1 MQKIPLGNSGLFV
14 SKICLGT
21 MTFGD
26 QNSENEA
33 FRLLDYAVDRG
44 INFIDTAE
52 IYPVMPQAKTQ
63 GLSETII
70 GNWLKTRGLR
80 DKIVLATK
88 VSGPSRSIP
97 WVREGKNDLDESNIR
112 LAVESSLKRM
122 QTDYIDLYQLHWP
135 SRNVPFFGKNVF
147 NPKDERPCVPIEET
161 LATLGRLI
169 EEGKIRHIGVSNES
183 AWGLMEYL
191 KVAEMRG
198 LPKIASIQ
206 NAYNLIDRH
215 FEIGMDEICFRENVG
230 LIAYSPL
237 AFGQLTGKYID
248 NPKTRGRL
256 TLFTSDWSAHYR
268 RPAVLEA
275 TRRYMELAREQG
287 MTPAQLALAW
297 CYSRWFI
304 DATLIGG
311 TRLEHLKENIDAL
324 SLTIPLDVTDRINE
338 IHASITNPAL

>member
-26 QNSENEA
+26 QNSESEA
-33 FRLLDYAVDRG
+33 FRLLDYAVERG

-70 GNWLKTRGLR
+70 GNWLKKRGLR

-97 WVREGKNDLDESNIR
+97 WVRGGKNDLDENNVR

-122 QTDYIDLYQLHWP
+122 QIDYIDLYQLHWP
-135 SRNVPFFGKNVF
+135 SRNVPFFGKNTF
-147 NPKDERPCVPIEET
+147 HPKDERPCVPIEET
-161 LATLGRLI
+161 LGTLGRLI
-169 EEGKIRHIGVSNES
+169 EEGKIRHVGVSNES
-183 AWGLMEYL
+183 AWGLMEYV

-215 FEIGMDEICFRENVG
+215 FEMGMDEICFRENVG

-324 SLTIPLDVTDRINE
+324 SLTLPLDVTDRINE